1 VIGPVVQEG
10 KHMEP
15 ESNLDFVVVSRR
27 QDMIRSVISSWA
39 ERAARSAAGPAP
51 RSSAMVTGRYGL

>member
-10 KHMEP
+10 KRMEP

-27 QDMIRSVISSWA
+27 QNMVRSVTSS
-39 ERAARSAAGPAP
+39 
-51 RSSAMVTGRYGL
+51 